1 MLGLWE
7 TLAENSDEEKERMII
22 LKFSSTKYIIHYP
35 VRENAMY
42 FRAYPIK
49 VGGVSCFQLQAIG
62 SNEEPPDQGENSLY
76 HVAS

>member
-7 TLAENSDEEKERMII
+7 TLPENSDEEKERMMI
-22 LKFSSTKYIIHYP
+22 LKFSSTEYIIHYP

-49 VGGVSCFQLQAIG
+49 VGGVSCVQLQAIG
-62 SNEEPPDQGENSLY
+62 SNEGPPDQGEKGLD
-76 HVAS
+76 HVTS